1 MTFIFLV
8 GASHACIHNQGV
20 VIVSNIISWI
30 INSFNLDLFFYSIS
44 SFNCL
49 FNHFGRWL
57 FKRTKSER
65 KDIET
70 IFILILLTIFHH
82 VQLRHAHLVVFD
94 RVENVIFLAKPSVF
108 AIGAVPVQKL
118 FEMVDLPYLAM
129 DGQGLGIF
137 DSRGIIVL
145 YCILN
150 IIKHLSVE

>member
-1 MTFIFLV
+1 M
-8 GASHACIHNQGV
+8 
-20 VIVSNIISWI
+20 
-30 INSFNLDLFFYSIS
+30 
-44 SFNCL
+44 
-49 FNHFGRWL
+49 
-57 FKRTKSER
+57 
-65 KDIET
+65 
-70 IFILILLTIFHH
+70 
-82 VQLRHAHLVVFD
+82 
-94 RVENVIFLAKPSVF
+94 F